1 MKGKLYTIIGILAVA
16 VLVPATACLAQKVT
30 PKQPAKTF
38 LPAKKYTLA
47 DPDRNA
53 LKPKMEPDLF
63 TRGFSLS
70 HRPAIPVY
78 SGMQNLG
85 WGWFCHSEHRFRQT
99 TKVPLFVRLGSV
111 EQVNRLEGK

>member
-63 TRGFSLS
+63 TRGLAYLTVRQYPFIQACRTLVGDGF
-70 HRPAIPVY
+70 AIPSTG
-78 SGMQNLG
+78 SGKRPK
-85 WGWFCHSEHRFRQT
+85 C
-99 TKVPLFVRLGSV
+99 LFL
-111 EQVNRLEGK
+111 